1 MHRVKINTNFS
12 VMNWLDSFTDVLRR
26 IQMVKISE
34 SEGVRGS
41 NSACSVRRINEIVHV
56 DLTAERVV
64 WIQKISIQL
73 WITNERSNSSDD
85 DCHVIPSKQTELFQ
99 SQVVVCAD

>member
-1 MHRVKINTNFS
+1 M
-12 VMNWLDSFTDVLRR
+12 
-26 IQMVKISE
+26 
-34 SEGVRGS
+34 
-41 NSACSVRRINEIVHV
+41 

-73 WITNERSNSSDD
+73 WIKNERSNSSDD

-99 SQVVVCAD
+99 SQVVVCADLKKWHCTKFACSQVSHSISSIVIVSLEFDE